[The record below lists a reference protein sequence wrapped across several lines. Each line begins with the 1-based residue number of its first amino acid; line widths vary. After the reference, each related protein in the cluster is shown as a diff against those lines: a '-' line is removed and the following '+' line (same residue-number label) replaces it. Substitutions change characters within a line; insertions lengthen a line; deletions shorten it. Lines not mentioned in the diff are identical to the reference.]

1 MLEDGCP
8 QGLIWATGA
17 LRCTVRLIYRHCD
30 LERTISEPNRSRMK
44 LSVYAKSSQTG
55 FQEHIAGNW
64 GYCSTLCSG
73 NVTEVQSQKKAT
85 FSDKKSAWKGTQIY
99 FSTNKLMT

>member
-30 LERTISEPNRSRMK
+30 LERTISEANGSRIK

-55 FQEHIAGNW
+55 FQEHIAIGA
-64 GYCSTLCSG
+64 GRKLEVGRG
-73 NVTEVQSQKKAT
+73 NVKLKA
-85 FSDKKSAWKGTQIY
+85 
-99 FSTNKLMT
+99 